1 MKATLKEA
9 KVTSIKDLYPQKK
22 ELLEYDVVVIGSG
35 PGGGLAALRA
45 CERGQRVAV
54 FEMGP
59 GYRTKDY
66 VLDEAKA
73 YEQLYQEA
81 AGRTTL
87 NGEVTILQG
96 RTLGGGSAVNWTS
109 SFEAPPQTLKFW
121 QEHFGL
127 KNLTT
132 EKLAGHFKK
141 VKKMIGVGAW
151 ELPPNRNNDLLAQ
164 GLGMLG
170 IEFKS
175 IPRNVRDCQN
185 LGYCGFGC
193 PVGAKQ
199 SSFRTS
205 LARASELGADIFC
218 DAFVTRLLITGNK
231 VEGMEVVERSKK
243 LGAGKVIQVK
253 AKTFIGA
260 AGAIGTPG
268 LLLRSQVM
276 DPYKTLGKR
285 TFLHP
290 TTICGARFQEEV
302 EPFYGAPQTIYSD
315 AFIPKEG
322 KESRPGFKLEVPPIH
337 PLLLAT
343 SIPLRGQRH
352 RELMSKLS
360 HTHAII
366 ALQRD
371 GFHESSPGGQVLV
384 KDGQVFLDYQVTPY
398 IQEGLKR
405 SFITMGEIQFAAG
418 AREVF
423 PVHRQ
428 GAISYTW
435 KDFKEQIEGLSMRP
449 LDVKIVS
456 AHVMGG
462 CMMGQDEKKSVTD
475 LKGRYHHLEN
485 FFVRDGSLFPSSLG
499 TNPMLSILSLVD
511 YLEGA

>member
-1 MKATLKEA
+1 MSTILKEA
-9 KVTSIKDLYPQKK
+9 KIIPIKEVYSQNKSV
-22 ELLEYDVVVIGSG
+22 LEYDVVVIGSG

-59 GYRTKDY
+59 GHRTKDY

-87 NGEVTILQG
+87 NGEVTVLQG

-109 SFEAPPQTLKFW
+109 SFETPAQTLKFW
-121 QEHFGL
+121 QNQFGL
-127 KNLTT
+127 KNLTL
-132 EKLAGHFKK
+132 EKLESHFKK
-141 VKKMIGVGAW
+141 MKEMIGVAPW
-151 ELPPNRNNDLLAQ
+151 ELAPNRNNEILAQ
-164 GLGMLG
+164 GLAMLG
-170 IEFKS
+170 IEYKS

-205 LARASELGADIFC
+205 LARASELGADIYC
-218 DAFVTRLLITGNK
+218 DAFVKRLLTRGGK
-231 VEGMEVVERSKK
+231 VEALEIVERSER
-243 LGAGKVIQVK
+243 LGVGKVIKVR
-253 AKTFIGA
+253 AKTFISA

-268 LLLRSQVM
+268 ILLRSDIS
-276 DPYKTLGKR
+276 DPYNTLGKR

-290 TTICGARFQEEV
+290 TTICGARFQDAV

-315 AFIPKEG
+315 AFIPTEDR
-322 KESRPGFKLEVPPIH
+322 ETRPGFKLEVPPIH

-343 SIPLRGQRH
+343 SIPLRGESH

-360 HTHAII
+360 HTQAII

-371 GFHESSPGGQVLV
+371 GFHDQSPGGQVIV
-384 KDGQVFLDYQVTPY
+384 KKGQVFLDYKITPY
-398 IQEGLKR
+398 MQEGFKR
-405 SFITMGEIQFAAG
+405 SFLTMGEIQFAAG

-423 PVHRQ
+423 PVHRH
-428 GAISYTW
+428 GNISSTW
-435 KDFKEQIEGLSMRP
+435 KDFKEQCERISMAP
-449 LDVKIVS
+449 LDVKVVS

-462 CMMGQDEKKSVTD
+462 CMMGDDPKKSVTD

-485 FFVRDGSLFPSSLG
+485 LYIRDGSLFPTSLG
-499 TNPMLSILSLVD
+499 TNPMLSILGLVD
-511 YLEGA
+511 YLEQV